1 MRTEYDLS
9 KMKGRKNPYAKLL
22 KKQISIKLNN
32 ETIEYFKQLAKE
44 TGIAYQTLINMYL
57 TECATKHKKVEMLW
71 K

>member
-1 MRTEYDLS
+1 
-9 KMKGRKNPYAKLL
+9 MKGRKNPYAKIL

-32 ETIEYFKQLAKE
+32 DAIEYFKDLAEE

-57 TECATKHKKVEMLW
+57 TDCAMKHKKLEMLW